1 MNFLMPNPLTL
12 LLGGRMATTRAD
24 QLKALLTTEF
34 NVVTWTEGEPFEDF
48 VTLAPTADAFVG
60 GRIKGNWPAI
70 PNLKLYQI
78 PFTGY
83 DWIGPAQVP
92 AGCQVCNTFEHEG
105 TIAEY
110 VFCAMLEWE
119 FGITKSD
126 QLFREVGWKGR
137 VPGTGPTHGELY
149 GKTIG
154 IVGYGHIGQEVAR
167 RARAFGMRCIA
178 VTRTIRSTEE
188 PLEWIDTMRS
198 LERLLGESDYVMIGL
213 PLSDETRGLF
223 NTVRLAQMKPDGV
236 LINVGR
242 GHIVEEE
249 ALYDALSSRR
259 IGGAVIDVW
268 YGYASE
274 DNPDRMPWNFPF
286 NELDNIVMTPH
297 NSALSETMHDRRWKF
312 IAANLDRFNRGEQ
325 LENICFEGT
334 I

>member
-1 MNFLMPNPLTL
+1 MPNPLTL

-34 NVVTWTEGEPFEDF
+34 NIVTWAEGEPFEDF
-48 VTLAPTADAFVG
+48 VALAPKADAFVG
-60 GRIKGNWPAI
+60 GRIKGDWPPI

-92 AGCQVCNTFEHEG
+92 ADCQVCNTFEHEG

-110 VFCAMLEWE
+110 VFCTMLEWE

-126 QLFREVGWKGR
+126 RLFREVGWKGR

-167 RARAFGMRCIA
+167 RARAFGMRCVA

-188 PLEWIDTMRS
+188 PLEWIDTMQS
-198 LERLLGESDYVMIGL
+198 LERLLGESDYVLIGL

-223 NTVRLAQMKPDGV
+223 NTDRLAQMKPDGV

-242 GHIVEEE
+242 GHIIEEE
-249 ALYDALSSRR
+249 ALYDALSNRR

-286 NELDNIVMTPH
+286 NDLDNIVMTPH
-297 NSALSETMHDRRWKF
+297 NSALSETMHNRRWQF
-312 IAANLDRFNRGEQ
+312 IAANLDRFNRGEP
-325 LENICFEGT
+325 LENICFEGAS
-334 I
+334 

>member
-1 MNFLMPNPLTL
+1 MPNPLTL
-12 LLGGRMATTRAD
+12 LLGGRMATTRAE

-34 NVVTWTEGEPFEDF
+34 NIVTWAEGEPFEDF
-48 VTLAPTADAFVG
+48 VALAPKADAFVG
-60 GRIKGNWPAI
+60 GRIKGDWPPI

-92 AGCQVCNTFEHEG
+92 ADCQVCNTFEHEG

-110 VFCAMLEWE
+110 VFCTMLEWE

-126 QLFREVGWKGR
+126 RLFREVGWKGR

-167 RARAFGMRCIA
+167 RARAFGMRCVA

-188 PLEWIDTMRS
+188 PLEWIDTMQS
-198 LERLLGESDYVMIGL
+198 LERLLGESDYVLIGL

-223 NTVRLAQMKPDGV
+223 NTDRLAQMKPDGV

-242 GHIVEEE
+242 GHIIEEE
-249 ALYDALSSRR
+249 ALYDALSNRR

-286 NELDNIVMTPH
+286 NDLDNIVMTPH
-297 NSALSETMHDRRWKF
+297 NSALSETMHNRRWQF
-312 IAANLDRFNRGEQ
+312 IAANLDRFNRGEP
-325 LENICFEGT
+325 LENICFEGAS
-334 I
+334 